1 MLIGTD
7 LLKTLGIIID
17 FKSQQIHW
25 DDASMPFKNR
35 DAIVDTTSMNVHD
48 EDIPA
53 VTESMKHIKHI
64 LDAKYEMANLL
75 EIANTCTNLTSLE

>member
-53 VTESMKHIKHI
+53 VTESMK
-64 LDAKYEMANLL
+64 
-75 EIANTCTNLTSLE
+75 